1 MGKEQSKHAIDRRDR
16 VAAVET
22 LRSESNFSPAQ
33 IEALYNRFTKLS
45 SSREDDGVISKDE
58 FLDALGIKNSIIVD
72 RIFHLFDSDG
82 TGGIDFREFVI
93 GLSILSC
100 KADYNTR
107 LHCMPARYNKTPF
120 PVCFRLYDIDNNGY
134 ISKEELSQ
142 ICDACLKQND
152 LIIPA
157 QHLAA
162 LVDATFSLADT
173 DGDGLISQTEFGS
186 YVQRHPQVMEQFH
199 INSQA
204 LQELEQVK

>member
-107 LHCMPARYNKTPF
+107 LHF
-120 PVCFRLYDIDNNGY
+120 CFRLYDIDNNGY